1 MNQIVN
7 TNDQIK
13 IYKHLL
19 QEEKIKNKELEE
31 CMKKFKINFNEMPY
45 KTLATSMENV
55 GMSISKP
62 NTANNSD
69 NNRAI

>member
-1 MNQIVN
+1 MN
-7 TNDQIK
+7 
-13 IYKHLL
+13 
-19 QEEKIKNKELEE
+19 
-31 CMKKFKINFNEMPY
+31 KFKINFNEMAY